1 LKGGENLDIEA
12 VNVTREEIEKE
23 LSELELALEKG
34 YIKKNNRLVKELLAV
49 YGHLKLGGKVIDVAD
64 AFKKAGK
71 IEEQDVPRLAIV
83 RADASFCHL
92 YKFNNGGALF
102 SARELKSWH
111 ESNNENKGARDVK
124 LPIGTYQW
132 EELKGTDRHKRTL
145 VPAIPPRVHLAVS
158 TRLLR
163 EHYHIIFEV
172 EKWTSYT
179 AQPRVPRDPILVRR
193 LTSNLFGVLATWEL
207 TELETKIIEGL

>member
-1 LKGGENLDIEA
+1 MDIET
-12 VNVTREEIEKE
+12 VQVTKKEIEKE
-23 LSELELALEKG
+23 LSELELALKKG
-34 YIKKNNRLVKELLAV
+34 YISKQNRLVKELLAV
-49 YGHLKLGGKVIDVAD
+49 YGHLKLGGKVIDVAE

-83 RADASFCHL
+83 RADANYCHL

-102 SARELKSWH
+102 SWRQLKSWR
-111 ESNNENKGARDVK
+111 ESWRENKGAGDVR

-132 EELKGTDRHKRTL
+132 EELKGDERHKRTL
-145 VPAIPPRVHLAVS
+145 VPLIPPRVHLAVS

-163 EHYHIIFEV
+163 EHYHVLFEV

-179 AQPRVPRDPILVRR
+179 VQPRVPRDPILVRR